1 MSAVSLSDFSRW
13 QALYVKKTL
22 GSDDGSDEQFERR
35 LNRKIALPPQHSR
48 EDMLKIARAQF
59 PEGDERGWK
68 MLAGYAL
75 AAPKKQ
81 ASGIVEALESA
92 RYRAK
97 RAGRRR

>member
-1 MSAVSLSDFSRW
+1 VSAVSLSDFSRW

-22 GSDDGSDEQFERR
+22 GSDEQFERR

-75 AAPKKQ
+75 PAPKAQ